1 MADDAIPH
9 ADVLNSTAQNL
20 IRSVIERVERVEVEE
35 AEQREFK
42 KEIYGEAKS
51 AGLDVK
57 ALKKV
62 VRLRKQDRA
71 RRQEEE
77 AILDL
82 YLVAAGEA

>member
-1 MADDAIPH
+1 MSDANTHP
-9 ADVLNSTAQNL
+9 DVLGSTAQGL

-62 VRLRKQDRA
+62 VRERKKDRA
-71 RRQEEE
+71 RRQEENSVF
-77 AILDL
+77 DL
-82 YLVAAGEA
+82 YAVAVGLE

>member
-1 MADDAIPH
+1 MSDAIPH
-9 ADVLNSTAQNL
+9 ADVLGSTAQGL

-62 VRLRKQDRA
+62 VRERKKDRA
-71 RRQEEE
+71 RRQEENSVF
-77 AILDL
+77 DL
-82 YLVAAGEA
+82 YAVAVGLE